1 MFTSW
6 FSLFVIVVTIAGIA
20 AGRYPHLRMNRA
32 TIALVGAATLAAI
45 GAISSEQAYEAL
57 DLGTLML
64 LLAMMIINANLR
76 IAGFFGLV
84 AERILPRARS
94 PRLLLLMVMVSA
106 GLLSA
111 LFLND
116 TIVLVFTPL
125 LLEIVLALG
134 RNPIPYLMGLA
145 TAANIGSAGA
155 ITGNPQNMLIG
166 ASSGIPYLKFSMYL
180 MPVAIIGLLCA
191 WGILILVYRKEFTK
205 AFDTF
210 VPHRE
215 VRIYRPLLL
224 KSAISVV
231 VLLTLF
237 VAGVEVPL
245 AAIIA
250 ASLLL
255 VTRRLRPERVFNEI
269 DWSLLVLFS
278 GLFVVTAAIETSGWG
293 DSLFG
298 LLLPLMDAG
307 VLSIT
312 VVTAALSNIISNVP
326 AILLFRPL
334 VQQFSNPEQVWLIL
348 AMAST
353 FAGNL
358 TLLGSIANLIVAETA
373 RRRRVTLSFTEYLK
387 AGVPITLLTLLIGV
401 VWFTLL
407 F

>member
-1 MFTSW
+1 MFTSL

>member
-1 MFTSW
+1 MFTSL

-205 AFDTF
+205 VFDTF

-224 KSAISVV
+224 KSAISVM

>member
-1 MFTSW
+1 MFTSL

-205 AFDTF
+205 VFDTF

>member
-1 MFTSW
+1 MFTSL

-155 ITGNPQNMLIG
+155 I
-166 ASSGIPYLKFSMYL
+166 
-180 MPVAIIGLLCA
+180 
-191 WGILILVYRKEFTK
+191 
-205 AFDTF
+205 
-210 VPHRE
+210 
-215 VRIYRPLLL
+215 
-224 KSAISVV
+224 
-231 VLLTLF
+231 
-237 VAGVEVPL
+237 
-245 AAIIA
+245 
-250 ASLLL
+250 
-255 VTRRLRPERVFNEI
+255 
-269 DWSLLVLFS
+269 
-278 GLFVVTAAIETSGWG
+278 
-293 DSLFG
+293 
-298 LLLPLMDAG
+298 
-307 VLSIT
+307 
-312 VVTAALSNIISNVP
+312 
-326 AILLFRPL
+326 
-334 VQQFSNPEQVWLIL
+334 
-348 AMAST
+348 
-353 FAGNL
+353 
-358 TLLGSIANLIVAETA
+358 
-373 RRRRVTLSFTEYLK
+373 
-387 AGVPITLLTLLIGV
+387 
-401 VWFTLL
+401 
-407 F
+407 

>member
-1 MFTSW
+1 MTHSW

-45 GAISSEQAYEAL
+45 GAISADQAYAAL
-57 DLGTLML
+57 DMGTLVL

-76 IAGFFGLV
+76 IAGFFGLI

-94 PRLLLLMVMVSA
+94 PRLLLLMVMLSS

-125 LLEIVLALG
+125 LLEIVLTLG

-145 TAANIGSAGA
+145 TAANIGSVGA

-166 ASSGIPYLKFSMYL
+166 ASSGISYLEFSMYL
-180 MPVAIIGLLCA
+180 MPVALMGLLLA
-191 WGILILVYRKEFTK
+191 WGILILVYPGEFK
-205 AFDTF
+205 RAFDTLI
-210 VPHRE
+210 PQSE
-215 VRIYRPLLL
+215 VRVYRPLLL
-224 KSAISVV
+224 KSTIAIF

-237 VAGVEVPL
+237 IMDVDVPL

-293 DSLFG
+293 DSLFSM
-298 LLLPLMDAG
+298 LVPFMDAG

-312 VVTAALSNIISNVP
+312 VVTAVLSNMISNVP
-326 AILLFRPL
+326 AVLLFRPL
-334 VQQFSNPEQVWLIL
+334 VPQFSNPEQVWLVL

-358 TLLGSIANLIVAETA
+358 TLLGSIANLIVSESA
-373 RRRRVTLSFTEYLK
+373 RRRRVTLSFVEYLK

-401 VWFTLL
+401 IWFGLI

>member
-1 MFTSW
+1 MFTSL

-191 WGILILVYRKEFTK
+191 WGILILVYWKEFTK

-224 KSAISVV
+224 KSAISVM

>member
-1 MFTSW
+1 MFTSL

-224 KSAISVV
+224 KSAISVM